1 MADPKNYDD
10 ADDPYRAIRVGD
22 PGVTGEATKWGH
34 LLTRFMR
41 LMAIFWLLQGLMQWL
56 AVLTAQKPIFDT
68 MPQNAALAIIF
79 FSVLDLIAGVGLW
92 LATPWGGVLWLL
104 IASAQIFVAASM
116 PRFFVGG
123 YWLIGVN
130 LVLIVLYFALTFEA
144 GRDFEAQS
152 VIDRRRKRKAAIT
165 TATVEPAPAP
175 DLSRRISR
183 GPDAKPA
190 VPAAERLAKETLAR
204 SSAKPT
210 GPAPL
215 AKGETRWMATAGE
228 GKPAPK
234 SAATPEQKPGKS
246 GKA

>member
-1 MADPKNYDD
+1 
-10 ADDPYRAIRVGD
+10 
-22 PGVTGEATKWGH
+22 
-34 LLTRFMR
+34 
-41 LMAIFWLLQGLMQWL
+41 
-56 AVLTAQKPIFDT
+56 
-68 MPQNAALAIIF
+68 
-79 FSVLDLIAGVGLW
+79 
-92 LATPWGGVLWLL
+92 
-104 IASAQIFVAASM
+104 M

-152 VIDRRRKRKAAIT
+152 VIERRRKRKAAIT

-183 GPDAKPA
+183 GPDAK
-190 VPAAERLAKETLAR
+190 LAKETLAR

>member
-152 VIDRRRKRKAAIT
+152 VIERRRKRKAAIT
-165 TATVEPAPAP
+165 TATVEPTTAP
-175 DLSRRISR
+175 DVSGRIAR
-183 GPDAKPA
+183 GVEAKPR
-190 VPAAERLAKETLAR
+190 VSTNEIPEKGPLAR
-204 SSAKPT
+204 SPVKPRE
-210 GPAPL
+210 PAPL
-215 AKGETRWMATAGE
+215 AKGESRWMATAIE
-228 GKPAPK
+228 GKPVART
-234 SAATPEQKPGKS
+234 SAAPEEKPVKPGK
-246 GKA
+246 A